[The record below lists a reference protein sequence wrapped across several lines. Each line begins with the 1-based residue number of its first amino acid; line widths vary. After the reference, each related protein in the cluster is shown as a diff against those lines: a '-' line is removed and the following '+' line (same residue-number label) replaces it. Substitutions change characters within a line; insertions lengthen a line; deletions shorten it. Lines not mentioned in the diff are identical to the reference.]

1 MSGFDRSVDSSVGE
15 TRQLSFT
22 WKPDSFHTVA
32 PHSPHPWKPK
42 KSPAMADM
50 GTGRTSLYSIQTS
63 DCTVV
68 SLKFAVF
75 HFCLI
80 SLTSSYYPTTTPP
93 HIFALPHPPLI
104 METEKC

>member
-50 GTGRTSLYSIQTS
+50 GTADMGVIRCTS
-63 DCTVV
+63 DDNCPEGQVWDAA
-68 SLKFAVF
+68 SGEE
-75 HFCLI
+75 I
-80 SLTSSYYPTTTPP
+80 GPPYP
-93 HIFALPHPPLI
+93 I
-104 METEKC
+104 C